1 MPHPAVF
8 RSPSRR
14 AGHFL
19 LSGQEKVTKEKA
31 TPRARLPGILPSRC
45 AIGLRGSLNI
55 RPCTCSELARIVR
68 AILTDFSY
76 AQSPRPRG
84 PGVAHSPCAQKQ
96 ERWAVGGVVRLLC
109 WALLGSAWLGSGS
122 RF

>member
-31 TPRARLPGILPSRC
+31 TPRARLAGILPSRC
-45 AIGLRGSLNI
+45 AIGLRGSLNVH
-55 RPCTCSELARIVR
+55 PCTYSELARIVR

-96 ERWAVGGVVRLLC
+96 ERSVARGVGLLLC
-109 WALLGSAWLGSGS
+109 FDLLGFALA
-122 RF
+122 